1 MCETETSL
9 SVSPLFD
16 HFPVTLGA
24 LTFVPKLVTAMNLS
38 LSTLSFF
45 LVYLRVLDLKRSTGG
60 ALSIP
65 FYAKK
70 KYDKS
75 YMTNIYTRNSQL
87 HNKREQIHLMYWYLK
102 GVKHFHLQN
111 RIFLP
116 LRCSFHP
123 PPRSIGDRA

>member
-38 LSTLSFF
+38 LSTLSFL

-65 FYAKK
+65 FYGIKPKK

-75 YMTNIYTRNSQL
+75 YMTNIYTGNSQL

-102 GVKHFHLQN
+102 G
-111 RIFLP
+111 
-116 LRCSFHP
+116 
-123 PPRSIGDRA
+123 